1 MDTRQPPKLR
11 PVVWLGDMTKE
22 IEFEK
27 STGNVFA
34 DLELDAAEELQARG
48 LIGFHVI
55 ELLKS
60 KDMKQREIAKLL
72 EIKQTEVSHLL
83 NGHFSRFTVDKLLDF
98 LKRMN
103 QKVTIQISPHRQG
116 EPYQHVAFSA

>member
-1 MDTRQPPKLR
+1 MKKQ
-11 PVVWLGDMTKE
+11 

-34 DLELDAAEELQARG
+34 DLELEDAEELQARG

-55 ELLKS
+55 KLLKD
-60 KDMKQREIAKLL
+60 KDMKQREIAELL
-72 EIKQTEVSHLL
+72 EIKQAEVSHLL

-103 QKVTIQISPHRQG
+103 QKVTIKISPHKQG
-116 EPYQHVAFSA
+116 EPYQHVAFGA

>member
-1 MDTRQPPKLR
+1 MI
-11 PVVWLGDMTKE
+11 KE

-27 STGNVFA
+27 STGNIFA
-34 DLELDAAEELQARG
+34 DLGLKKAEELQARG

-60 KDMKQREIAKLL
+60 KNMKQREIAELL
-72 EIKQTEVSHLL
+72 EIKQAEVSHLL

-116 EPYQHVAFSA
+116 EPYQNVAFSV

>member
-1 MDTRQPPKLR
+1 MNRK
-11 PVVWLGDMTKE
+11 

-27 STGNVFA
+27 SAGNVFA
-34 DLELDAAEELQARG
+34 DLELEGAEELQARG
-48 LIGFHVI
+48 MIGFHVI

-60 KDMKQREIAKLL
+60 RNLKQREMAELL
-72 EIKQTEVSHLL
+72 GIKQAEVSHLL
-83 NGHFSRFTVDKLLDF
+83 NGHFSRFTVDKLLHF

-116 EPYQHVAFSA
+116 EPYHHVGFGG

>member
-1 MDTRQPPKLR
+1 
-11 PVVWLGDMTKE
+11 MTKQ

-34 DLELDAAEELQARG
+34 DLGIEDAEELQARG
-48 LIGFHVI
+48 LIGYHVI
-55 ELLKS
+55 KLLKS
-60 KDMKQREIAKLL
+60 KNMKQQKIAELL
-72 EIKQTEVSHLL
+72 EIKQSEVSHLL

-103 QKVTIQISPHRQG
+103 QKVTIQISPHRQS
-116 EPYQHVAFSA
+116 EPYQ